1 MSALSIQPTYP
12 IFTDIDG
19 QPLED
24 GYVWIGA
31 ANLDPQTNPI
41 NVYWDA
47 ALTLPAAQ
55 PIRTLAGYPA
65 NSGTPAR
72 LYVNSDYSIRVMN
85 KNGSA
90 VYSAPAAT
98 ERYSNVVLQ
107 QEYSL
112 INVKDYGAV
121 CNGVADDSAALV
133 AANSAAV
140 AQGLSI
146 VIPGVMNIASPVTV
160 TAVLLDTM
168 NQIFTTGS
176 QVIIDNGLPV
186 RPEWWGNAALAGKK
200 AVESLPATGG
210 VVKFAN
216 KRYDSPYSGPF
227 GSASYLGD
235 TWLDKANVRF
245 VGEKMPEFKSD
256 NTGLADGSG
265 TIINGVLNVWAENF
279 QIENL
284 GIDSGTTQRA
294 RLGLAKTQDGLVLAP
309 PVQTLGYFRRKGSIQ
324 NVVSIGVLANDFGHN
339 ILFEGYQTGTIENCE
354 ARFAIHGIVIKS
366 SGINGNNLTALGH
379 LADNFIIKSDNY
391 GVQVGLNLTNLYA
404 KPFAGNTPQYG
415 IIIQAANAGGGNV
428 NISNAEVTSGADSG
442 IRVEAPGANVLYTNN
457 LSNIIIDGSEHGIY
471 VYGNSAAWYLN
482 VNNAA
487 IKNATIGIVEQG
499 QVRINNYSNLN
510 FVNVITGV
518 QTVGDPM
525 ISNVWCNNVTTFMEY
540 SGSAKPTI
548 GLFEY
553 LTLTDYDNLA
563 TPVFLNGWT
572 NVGGSNSSFDVYM
585 RDGKVSLSGLLSPGP
600 GAAGTSSKICDLPV
614 NLTPPVSL
622 YFSAPSSTGAAFVIV
637 QNDGQVFVSTPAAA
651 TWVALQNVSYN
662 IH

>member
-24 GYVWIGA
+24 GYVWIGVD
-31 ANLDPQTNPI
+31 NLDPQTNPI

-85 KNGSA
+85 KNGSV

-176 QVIIDNGLPV
+176 QVIIDNGLFV
-186 RPEWWGNAALAGKK
+186 RPEWWGNTALAGKR
-200 AVESLPATGG
+200 AVESLPSTGG
-210 VVKFAN
+210 VVKLAN

-227 GSASYLGD
+227 GSSSYLGD
-235 TWLDKANVRF
+235 TWLIKPNVRF
-245 VGEKMPEFKSD
+245 SGEKMPEFRSD
-256 NTGLADGSG
+256 NTGLEDGSG

-279 QIENL
+279 QIENV
-284 GIDSGTTQRA
+284 GFDCGPVQRA
-294 RLGLAKTQDGLVLAP
+294 RLGLGKTQDGLVLAP
-309 PVQTLGYFRRKGSIQ
+309 PVQNLGYFRRKGSIN
-324 NVVSIGVLANDFGHN
+324 NVVSIGILDITFGHN
-339 ILFEGYQTGTIENCE
+339 ILFEGYQAGSIENCE
-354 ARFAIHGIVIKS
+354 ARFGIHGIVIKS

-379 LADNFIIKSDNY
+379 SADNFIIKSDTY
-391 GVQVGLNLTNLYA
+391 GTQVGCNLTNLYA

-415 IIIQAANAGGGNV
+415 IIIQAATAGGGNV
-428 NISNAEVTSGADSG
+428 NISNAEVTSGAISG
-442 IRVEAPGANVLYTNN
+442 IRVEAPGAFAQYSNN

-471 VYGNSAAWYLN
+471 VFGTSQAWYLN

-487 IKNATIGIVEQG
+487 IKNATIGVVEQG
-499 QVRINNYSNLN
+499 QVRINNYSNINL
-510 FVNVITGV
+510 VNVITGFD
-518 QTVGDPM
+518 TVGDPM
-525 ISNVWCNNVTTFMEY
+525 VSNVWCNNVTTFMNY
-540 SGSAKPTI
+540 NGSAKPTI

-553 LTLTDYDNLA
+553 LSLTNYDNLA
-563 TPVFLNGWT
+563 LPAFLNGWT
-572 NVGGSNSSFDVYM
+572 NVGGGNAPFDVFM
-585 RDGKVSLSGLLSPGP
+585 RNGKVNFSGLLAPGP
-600 GAAGTSSKICDLPV
+600 GAAGTSSQICNLPA
-614 NLTPPVSL
+614 NLRPPVPF
-622 YFSAPSSTGAAFVIV
+622 YFSATSSTGAAFVV
-637 QNDGQVFVSTPAAA
+637 VEAGGDVYVSTPAGA
-651 TWVALQNVSYN
+651 TWVSLENVSY
-662 IH
+662 IVH